1 MSHQLAVRAEIVK
14 LARLLGQDADS
25 LEYLA
30 SVDPADIRELREQ
43 ATDVLF
49 SAHDSTL
56 TRLAAASRML
66 PVGIVAAIG
75 ERAFGPTLSA
85 RMAALLDPSRAVEM
99 AAKLPVDFLAE
110 VAIDIDPRRTKH
122 LLGRIPPSQVKAIT
136 RELIKRQEYVTMGR
150 FVGELPPESVRAS
163 IAELD
168 DATLLRVAFVLERKE
183 FLPELVDLLPEERL
197 DGVID
202 AAGEQE
208 LWAEVLDLLGHL
220 RPEQRREFAGRA
232 GRFGQDEFDQ
242 LMACAR
248 ELDMWQSLLPLTA
261 YLPAE
266 AQERAAVATG
276 RLNLDDEER
285 QRVLE
290 HARGESLLD
299 ELGPVGIALESSTKD
314 ARN

>member
-1 MSHQLAVRAEIVK
+1 
-14 LARLLGQDADS
+14 
-25 LEYLA
+25 
-30 SVDPADIRELREQ
+30 
-43 ATDVLF
+43 
-49 SAHDSTL
+49 
-56 TRLAAASRML
+56 
-66 PVGIVAAIG
+66 
-75 ERAFGPTLSA
+75 
-85 RMAALLDPSRAVEM
+85 
-99 AAKLPVDFLAE
+99 
-110 VAIDIDPRRTKH
+110 
-122 LLGRIPPSQVKAIT
+122 
-136 RELIKRQEYVTMGR
+136 
-150 FVGELPPESVRAS
+150 
-163 IAELD
+163 
-168 DATLLRVAFVLERKE
+168 
-183 FLPELVDLLPEERL
+183 
-197 DGVID
+197 
-202 AAGEQE
+202 
-208 LWAEVLDLLGHL
+208 VLDLLGHL